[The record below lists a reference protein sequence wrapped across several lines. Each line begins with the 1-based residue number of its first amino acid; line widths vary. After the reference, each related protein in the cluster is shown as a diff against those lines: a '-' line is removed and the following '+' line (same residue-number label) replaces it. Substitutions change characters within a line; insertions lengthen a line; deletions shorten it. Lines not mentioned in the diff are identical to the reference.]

1 LREEQALGF
10 LEKERRREED
20 FEPDFVHMI
29 GQRPR
34 DYGGVDE
41 KLRRIKDHGVFLQ
54 FGGETKTC
62 GGLLS
67 SIKEYN
73 DPT

>member
-1 LREEQALGF
+1 MGF
-10 LEKERRREED
+10 RQKGRKEEED
-20 FEPDFVHMI
+20 NEPDFVHMI

-34 DYGGVDE
+34 DYVVVVQ

-54 FGGETKTC
+54 IGGEKKLV
-62 GGLLS
+62 GIAL
-67 SIKEYN
+67 IRKEYN